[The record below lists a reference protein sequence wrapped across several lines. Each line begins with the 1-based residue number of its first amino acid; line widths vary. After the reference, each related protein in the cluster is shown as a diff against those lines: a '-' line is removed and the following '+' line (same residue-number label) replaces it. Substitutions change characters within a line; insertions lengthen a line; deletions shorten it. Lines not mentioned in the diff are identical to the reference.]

1 MVVETASLKLQNAP
15 SFSDQSEDHVLA
27 VLSQRLC
34 IDTVLVGSEAVRLAD
49 RSVAHH
55 MRLLTGMSSS
65 RQAFYT
71 YSPSEPILVQGA
83 VNILHS
89 EKKPW
94 GPVLKTFSKS
104 LCQVGLVE
112 KGLIGELGAR
122 TLLVI
127 ARDFTAPKA
136 ANSNLPDLL
145 QPVLLLH
152 FLDNLFGNND
162 WCGSHRNSFVHAFP
176 ATFINFTHW
185 IITKD
190 ALPQIPDQ

>member
-15 SFSDQSEDHVLA
+15 SFNDKSEDQVLA

-34 IDTVLVGSEAVRLAD
+34 IDTVLVGSEAVGLAD

-83 VNILHS
+83 VNILHR

-94 GPVLKTFSKS
+94 GPVLKTLSKS

-112 KGLIGELGAR
+112 KGLIGELSAR

-127 ARDFTAPKA
+127 ARDFTAPKTA
-136 ANSNLPDLL
+136 GSNVPDLL
-145 QPVLLLH
+145 QPILLLN
-152 FLDNLFGNND
+152 FLDNLFGNDN
-162 WCGSHRNSFVHAFP
+162 WCGNHRDSFVRAFG
-176 ATFINFTHW
+176 TTYINFTHW
-185 IITKD
+185 IVTKD

>member
-145 QPVLLLH
+145 QPVFLLQ
-152 FLDNLFGNND
+152 FLNNLFGNDN
-162 WCGSHRNSFVHAFP
+162 WCGDHQNSFDDAFGT
-176 ATFINFTHW
+176 TFINFTHW